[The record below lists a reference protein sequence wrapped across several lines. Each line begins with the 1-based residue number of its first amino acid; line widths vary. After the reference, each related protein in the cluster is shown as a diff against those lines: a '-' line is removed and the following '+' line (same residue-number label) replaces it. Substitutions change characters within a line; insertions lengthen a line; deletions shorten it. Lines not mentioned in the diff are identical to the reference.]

1 MGPMIEDM
9 AQRTMGDG
17 ALFDRQPPRPALV
30 AMDVDGTIAGADHGL
45 SPYTVRTLRF
55 LGERGIAGVIVTGRA
70 EGVALSIARELQF
83 TAPVI
88 SCNGA
93 VITDPV
99 TGARLRV
106 RQMDPEVTAHAVE
119 AARRLGCSP
128 TLWTP
133 DAWFA
138 DEESVTTELLT
149 HLLAEP
155 PRFRPLAEVIAEEK
169 VVKVMV
175 GGDPEHLDRVDEALR
190 AEVPGLTRSMP
201 QFCEVGAPDATK
213 LEAIAFVL
221 DALGVASEAA
231 WGFGDSDND
240 VGWLGLLGRAIAPE
254 NALPGVRAIAHEVIG
269 HHAEDSVAAY
279 VEEHILGSG

>member
-1 MGPMIEDM
+1 MIEDV
-9 AQRTMGDG
+9 AQRMAGDG
-17 ALFDRQPPRPALV
+17 ALSDRHPQRPALV

-45 SPYTVRTLRF
+45 SPYTVRTLRR
-55 LGERGIAGVIVTGRA
+55 LRARGVAGVIVTGRA
-70 EGVALSIARELQF
+70 EGVALAIARELGF

-99 TGARLRV
+99 TGERLRV
-106 RQMDPEVTAHAVE
+106 RQMEPEASAHAVQV
-119 AARRLGCSP
+119 ARRLGCSP

-138 DEESVTTELLT
+138 DEESPTTDLLT
-149 HLLAEP
+149 HLLAEA
-155 PRFRPLAEVIAEEK
+155 PRFRTLADVIAAEK

-175 GGDPEHLDRVDEALR
+175 GGDPDHLDRVEEALR
-190 AEVPGLTRSMP
+190 AQVPGLARSMP
-201 QFCEVGAPDATK
+201 QFCEVGPPDATK

-221 DALGVASEAA
+221 DALGIAIESA

-240 VGWLGLLGRAIAPE
+240 VGWLGLLGRAIAPA

-279 VEEHILGSG
+279 VEEQILGSG